1 MKKIFKIVFF
11 VFLSIFVIAVSLI
24 TVSVINA
31 MNMNDAAVGII
42 GGADGPT
49 AIFITRTLIFDN
61 PLVIIAIISL
71 TVAVISAIIWGIN
84 RKK

>member
-1 MKKIFKIVFF
+1 MKKIFKILFF

-24 TVSVINA
+24 TVSAINA
-31 MNMNDAAVGII
+31 MNMNDSAVGII